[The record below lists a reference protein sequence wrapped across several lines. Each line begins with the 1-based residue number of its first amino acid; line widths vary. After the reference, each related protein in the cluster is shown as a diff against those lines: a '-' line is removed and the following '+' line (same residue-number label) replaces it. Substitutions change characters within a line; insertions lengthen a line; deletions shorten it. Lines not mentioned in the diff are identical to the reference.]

1 MGSRQGQEAAK
12 LGVFPI
18 TIEQRTGFQVSHRPN
33 QDFSFFSFSSQGH
46 SLCNI
51 QVEIT

>member
-18 TIEQRTGFQVSHRPN
+18 TIEQRTGFQVSHGPN
-33 QDFSFFSFSSQGH
+33 QDFFSFNNQGYN
-46 SLCNI
+46 LCNT
-51 QVEIT
+51 QVKIT